1 MSPACLQTALEGPH
15 ARRVAGGSA
24 TVVTAV
30 VACVAAVAAAQ
41 MAWPVPGRRQAGEG
55 RRLAGIRPDP
65 GLCEPVH
72 YSGTTWPAPGRRQ
85 AVEGRRLARIRPAP
99 GLRLATV
106 YRL

>member
-15 ARRVAGGSA
+15 ARRVAGGCA

-30 VACVAAVAAAQ
+30 VACVAAVAAAR
-41 MAWPVPGRRQAGEG
+41 MAW
-55 RRLAGIRPDP
+55 PDP
-65 GLCEPVH
+65 GLCEPVL
-72 YSGTTWPAPGRRQ
+72 YSVGAWPVP
-85 AVEGRRLARIRPAP
+85 GRRLARVRPDP